1 MALGPTTA
9 NERIELLAEEIKDL
23 LHPHAADDVKL
34 VQKGLMLYRQ
44 GMVKQLQIWNGQITA
59 MVQDVTP
66 CHVKLNFTFLASSQ
80 CTCPHEGLCRHQMAV
95 FFAAYATVGS
105 VADWVAE
112 WREPMKEKSD
122 VANWGLQ
129 KAKDLIKANGVM
141 KPDYRRWVESFE
153 VSFDTILNSKK
164 LSSPFIIA
172 ELFNIYERRIKAS
185 APVEQEWRLLYEM
198 VGIVVS
204 FKKLAVL
211 TEKSGFAE
219 DVVRRAYLS
228 VFHNLIE
235 DADELVL
242 KIGVQSLPF
251 DFDEFILKLKDEVF
265 DLLTVATGLEQER
278 IYLYRLLW
286 TNLFKKKEWREQ
298 EIILINERLQ
308 TLKDWENPN
317 PLIVAGIHISVLQQ
331 KDELALDLIH
341 KIDDKVIT
349 PYLLHWIELLSQM
362 KAWKRVG
369 PLIELFISKLKG
381 YLDFLRTYH
390 SCAAFTRSALKAIS
404 LYVSENGKLDLYERA
419 MLSTLPY
426 SYTEYEFLLFERKQ
440 FDKWGDLQAFMG
452 WNFYDLPRERVK
464 VIEKEKPEV
473 LLGMLHQ
480 TALNEINQKNRSS
493 YKAAVRHLKKLRT
506 LYKKI
511 KRVDD
516 WQYFLDTLMEKTKR
530 LRAFHEECK
539 RSKLIEE

>member
-1 MALGPTTA
+1 MGATTA
-9 NERIELLAEEIKDL
+9 NERIELLSEEIKEL
-23 LHPHAADDVKL
+23 FHPHAADDVKL
-34 VQKGLMLYRQ
+34 IQKGLMLYRQ
-44 GMVKQLQIWNGQITA
+44 GMVKQLQIWNAQITA

-66 CHVKLNFTFLASSQ
+66 CHVKLNFDRLSFSS
-80 CTCPHEGLCRHQMAV
+80 CTCPHEGLCRHQLAV
-95 FFAAYATVGS
+95 FFAAYSRVGS
-105 VADWVAE
+105 VADWVTE
-112 WREPMKEKSD
+112 WREPMKEKND
-122 VANWGLQ
+122 VASWGLQ

-164 LSSPFIIA
+164 YSSPFIIA
-172 ELFNIYERRIKAS
+172 ELFNIYERRIRAS

-211 TEKSGFAE
+211 TENSGFAE

-251 DFDEFILKLKDEVF
+251 DFDEFILQLKDDVF
-265 DLLTVATGLEQER
+265 ELLTASSGLEQER

-298 EIILINERLQ
+298 EILNINERLKS
-308 TLKDWENPN
+308 LKDWENPN
-317 PLIVAGIHISVLQQ
+317 PLMIAGIHISFLQQ

-341 KIDDKVIT
+341 KMDDKVIT
-349 PYLLHWIELLSQM
+349 PYMLHWIDLLSQT

-369 PLIELFISKLKG
+369 PLVELFSAKLRG
-381 YLDFLRTYH
+381 YLDFLRAYH
-390 SCAAFTRSALKAIS
+390 SCASFTRSSLKAIS
-404 LYVSENGKLDLYERA
+404 PYVSENGKVELYEKM
-419 MLSTLPY
+419 MLATLPY
-426 SYTEYEFLLFERKQ
+426 SYTEYEYMLFERKQ
-440 FDKWGDLQAFMG
+440 YDKWGDLQAFMG

-480 TALNEINQKNRSS
+480 SALNEINQKNRSS

-506 LYKKI
+506 LYKKT

-516 WQYFLDTLMEKTKR
+516 WQYFLDSLMEKTKR
-530 LRAFHEECK
+530 LRAFHEECR

>member
-1 MALGPTTA
+1 MESTTA

-44 GMVKQLQIWNGQITA
+44 GMVKQLQIWNDQITA

-66 CHVKLNFTFLASSQ
+66 VYVKLNFSSLSFSS
-80 CTCPHEGLCRHQMAV
+80 CTCPIDGLCRHQMAV
-95 FFAAYATVGS
+95 FFASYARVGS
-105 VADWVAE
+105 VAEWVAE
-112 WREPMKEKSD
+112 WREPMKEKND
-122 VANWGLQ
+122 VASWGLQ

-164 LSSPFIIA
+164 YSSPFIIG
-172 ELFNIYERRIKAS
+172 ELFTIYERRIKAS
-185 APVEQEWRLLYEM
+185 APVEQEWKLLYEL

-211 TEKSGFAE
+211 TKTSGFAE

-251 DFDEFILKLKDEVF
+251 DFDAFILQLKDEVF
-265 DLLTVATGLEQER
+265 ELLTVVSELEQER

-286 TNLFKKKEWREQ
+286 TNLFKKKEWRDQ
-298 EIILINERLQ
+298 EIIKIHERLRS
-308 TLKDWENPN
+308 LEEWENPH
-317 PLIVAGIHISVLQQ
+317 PLMIASIHISFLQQ
-331 KDELALDLIH
+331 KDELALDLIS
-341 KIDDKVIT
+341 KIDDPVIT
-349 PYLLHWIELLSQM
+349 PYLLHWIDLLSQS

-369 PLIELFISKLKG
+369 PLVELFTSKLKG
-381 YLDFLRTYH
+381 YLEFLRTYH
-390 SCAAFTRSALKAIS
+390 SCASFSRSALKAIS
-404 LYVSENGKLDLYERA
+404 PYVQENGKLDLYERA
-419 MLSTLPY
+419 MLATLPY
-426 SYTEYEFLLFERKQ
+426 SYTEYEFLLFERRQ
-440 FDKWGDLQAFMG
+440 YDKWGDLQAFMG
-452 WNFYDLPRERVK
+452 WSFYDLPRERVK
-464 VIEKEKPEV
+464 IIEKDQPEV

-480 TALNEINQKNRSS
+480 SALNEINQKNRSS

-516 WQYFLDTLMEKTKR
+516 WQYFLDNLMDKTKR
-530 LRAFHEECK
+530 LRAFHEECR

>member
-1 MALGPTTA
+1 VALGATTA
-9 NERIELLAEEIKDL
+9 NERIELLSEEIKDL
-23 LHPHAADDVKL
+23 FHPHAADDVKL
-34 VQKGLMLYRQ
+34 IQKGLMLYRQ
-44 GMVKQLQIWNGQITA
+44 GMVKQLQIWNAQITA

-66 CHVKLNFTFLASSQ
+66 CHVKLNFARLSFST
-80 CTCPHEGLCRHQMAV
+80 CTCPHEGLCRHQLAV
-95 FFAAYATVGS
+95 FFAAFSRVGS
-105 VADWVAE
+105 VADWVTE
-112 WREPMKEKSD
+112 WREPMKEKND
-122 VANWGLQ
+122 VASWGLQ
-129 KAKDLIKANGVM
+129 KAKDLIKANGAM

-164 LSSPFIIA
+164 YSSPFIIA
-172 ELFNIYERRIKAS
+172 ELFNIYERRIRAS

-211 TEKSGFAE
+211 TEDSGFAE

-251 DFDEFILKLKDEVF
+251 DFDAFILQLKDDVF
-265 DLLTVATGLEQER
+265 ELLTAASGLEQER

-298 EIILINERLQ
+298 EILTINERLKS
-308 TLKDWENPN
+308 LEDWENPT
-317 PLIVAGIHISVLQQ
+317 PLMIAGIHIGILQQ
-331 KDELALDLIH
+331 KDELALELIH
-341 KIDDKVIT
+341 KMDDKVIT
-349 PYLLHWIELLSQM
+349 PYLLHWIDLLSQS

-369 PLIELFISKLKG
+369 PFIELFSTKLKG
-381 YLDFLRTYH
+381 YLDFLRAYH
-390 SCAAFTRSALKAIS
+390 SCASFTRSSLKAVS
-404 LYVSENGKLDLYERA
+404 AYVSENGKVELYEKM
-419 MLSTLPY
+419 MLATLPY
-426 SYTEYEFLLFERKQ
+426 SYTEYEYMLFERKQ
-440 FDKWGDLQAFMG
+440 YDKWGDLQAFMG
-452 WNFYDLPRERVK
+452 WNFYDLPRDRVK

-480 TALNEINQKNRSS
+480 SALNEINQKNRSS

-506 LYKKI
+506 LYKKT

-530 LRAFHEECK
+530 LRAFHEECR

>member
-1 MALGPTTA
+1 MALESTTV
-9 NERIELLAEEIKDL
+9 NERIELLALGMKEL
-23 LHPHAADDVKL
+23 LHPHVVDDVKL

-44 GMVKQLQIWNGQITA
+44 GLVKQLQIWNAQITA

-66 CHVKLNFTFLASSQ
+66 CHVKLNFAFLASSQ

-95 FFAAYATVGS
+95 FFAAYARVGS
-105 VADWVAE
+105 VAEWVAE
-112 WREPMKEKSD
+112 WREPMKEKNDATS
-122 VANWGLQ
+122 WGLQ
-129 KAKDLIKANGVM
+129 TAKDLIKANGVM

-164 LSSPFIIA
+164 YSSPFIIA
-172 ELFNIYERRIKAS
+172 ELFNIYERRINAS
-185 APVEQEWRLLYEM
+185 APVEKEWRLLYEM

-211 TEKSGFAE
+211 TQDSGFTE
-219 DVVRRAYLS
+219 DAVRRAYLS

-235 DADELVL
+235 DADDLVL

-251 DFDEFILKLKDEVF
+251 DFDEFILKLKDDVF
-265 DLLTVATGLEQER
+265 ELLTASTGLEQER
-278 IYLYRLLW
+278 VYLYRLLW

-298 EIILINERLQ
+298 EIVHINERMK
-308 TLKDWENPN
+308 TLKDWENPT
-317 PLIVAGIHISVLQQ
+317 PLMMAGIHISFLQQ
-331 KDELALDLIH
+331 KDELALELIG
-341 KIDDKVIT
+341 KIDDEVIT
-349 PYLLHWIELLSQM
+349 PYMLHWIELLSQT
-362 KAWKRVG
+362 KSWKRVG
-369 PLIELFISKLKG
+369 PVIELFSSKLKS

-390 SCAAFTRSALKAIS
+390 SCAAFTRSALKAIAP
-404 LYVSENGKLDLYERA
+404 YISENGKAELYERA
-419 MLSTLPY
+419 MLATLPY
-426 SYTEYEFLLFERKQ
+426 SYTEYEFSLFERKQ
-440 FDKWGDLQAFMG
+440 FEKWGDLQAFMG
-452 WNFYDLPRERVK
+452 WSFYDLPRERVK

-480 TALNEINQKNRSS
+480 SALNEINQKNRSS

-530 LRAFHEECK
+530 LRAFHEECR

>member
-1 MALGPTTA
+1 MGATTA
-9 NERIELLAEEIKDL
+9 NERIELLAEEIKEL
-23 LHPHAADDVKL
+23 FHPHAADDVKL
-34 VQKGLMLYRQ
+34 IQKGLMLYRQ
-44 GMVKQLQIWNGQITA
+44 GMVKQLQIWNAQITA

-66 CHVKLNFTFLASSQ
+66 CYVKLNFARLSFSS
-80 CTCPHEGLCRHQMAV
+80 CTCPHEGICRHQLAV
-95 FFAAYATVGS
+95 FFAAYSRVGS

-112 WREPMKEKSD
+112 WREPMKEKND
-122 VANWGLQ
+122 VASWGLQ

-141 KPDYRRWVESFE
+141 KPDYRRWVEAFE

-164 LSSPFIIA
+164 YSSPFIIA

-211 TEKSGFAE
+211 TENSGFAE

-251 DFDEFILKLKDEVF
+251 DFDEFILQLKDDVF
-265 DLLTVATGLEQER
+265 ELLTASSGLEQER

-298 EIILINERLQ
+298 EILNINERMKS
-308 TLKDWENPN
+308 LKEWENPN
-317 PLIVAGIHISVLQQ
+317 PLMIAGIHISFLQQ

-341 KIDDKVIT
+341 KMDDKVIT
-349 PYLLHWIELLSQM
+349 PYLLHWIDLLSQT

-369 PLIELFISKLKG
+369 PIIELFSAKLKG
-381 YLDFLRTYH
+381 YLDFLRAYH
-390 SCAAFTRSALKAIS
+390 SCASFTRSSLKAITP
-404 LYVSENGKLDLYERA
+404 YISENGKVELYEKM
-419 MLSTLPY
+419 MLATLPY
-426 SYTEYEFLLFERKQ
+426 SYTEYEYMLFERKQ
-440 FDKWGDLQAFMG
+440 YDKWGDLQAFMG

-480 TALNEINQKNRSS
+480 SALNEINQKNRSS

-506 LYKKI
+506 LYKKT

>member
-1 MALGPTTA
+1 MTLGSTTA

-23 LHPHAADDVKL
+23 LHPHDADDVKL

-44 GMVKQLQIWNGQITA
+44 GLVKQLQIWNNQITA

-66 CHVKLNFTFLASSQ
+66 CHVKLNFAFLASSQ

-95 FFAAYATVGS
+95 FFAAYAKVGS

-112 WREPMKEKSD
+112 WREPMKEKND
-122 VANWGLQ
+122 VATWGLQ

-141 KPDYRRWVESFE
+141 KPDYGRWVESFE

-164 LSSPFIIA
+164 YSSPFIIA

-204 FKKLAVL
+204 FKKLAAL

-265 DLLTVATGLEQER
+265 ELLTVSKELEQER
-278 IYLYRLLW
+278 VYLYRLLW
-286 TNLFKKKEWREQ
+286 TNLFKKKEWRDQ
-298 EIILINERLQ
+298 EIILINDRMKSLQ
-308 TLKDWENPN
+308 DWENPN
-317 PLIVAGIHISVLQQ
+317 PLMVAGIHISFLQQ
-331 KDELALDLIH
+331 KDELALDLIN

-349 PYLLHWIELLSQM
+349 PYLLHWVDLLSQT

-390 SCAAFTRSALKAIS
+390 TCASFTRSALKAIAP
-404 LYVSENGKLDLYERA
+404 YVSENGKVELYERA
-419 MLSTLPY
+419 MLATLPY
-426 SYTEYEFLLFERKQ
+426 SYTEYEFMLFERRQ

-452 WNFYDLPRERVK
+452 WNFYDLPKERVK

-516 WQYFLDTLMEKTKR
+516 WQYFLDSLMEKTKR

>member
-1 MALGPTTA
+1 MGATTA
-9 NERIELLAEEIKDL
+9 NERIELLSEEIKDL
-23 LHPHAADDVKL
+23 FHPHAADDVKL
-34 VQKGLMLYRQ
+34 IQKGLMLYRQ
-44 GMVKQLQIWNGQITA
+44 GMVKQLQIWNAQITA

-66 CHVKLNFTFLASSQ
+66 CHVKLNFDRLSFSS
-80 CTCPHEGLCRHQMAV
+80 CTCPHEGLCRHQLAV
-95 FFAAYATVGS
+95 FFAAYSRVGS
-105 VADWVAE
+105 VADWVTE
-112 WREPMKEKSD
+112 WREPMKEKND
-122 VANWGLQ
+122 VASWGLQ

-164 LSSPFIIA
+164 YSSPFIIA
-172 ELFNIYERRIKAS
+172 ELFNIYERRIRAS

-211 TEKSGFAE
+211 TENSGFAE

-251 DFDEFILKLKDEVF
+251 DFDEFILQLKDDVF
-265 DLLTVATGLEQER
+265 ELLTASSGLEQER

-298 EIILINERLQ
+298 EILNINERLKS
-308 TLKDWENPN
+308 LKEWENPN
-317 PLIVAGIHISVLQQ
+317 PLMIAGIHISFLQQ

-341 KIDDKVIT
+341 KMDDKVIT
-349 PYLLHWIELLSQM
+349 PYMLHWIDLLSQT
-362 KAWKRVG
+362 KVWKRVG
-369 PLIELFISKLKG
+369 PLVELFSAKLRG
-381 YLDFLRTYH
+381 YLDFLRAYH
-390 SCAAFTRSALKAIS
+390 SCASFTRSSLKAIS
-404 LYVSENGKLDLYERA
+404 PYVSENGKVELYEKM
-419 MLSTLPY
+419 MLATLPY
-426 SYTEYEFLLFERKQ
+426 SYTEYEYMLFERKQ
-440 FDKWGDLQAFMG
+440 YDKWGDLQAFMG

-480 TALNEINQKNRSS
+480 SALNEINQKNRSS

-506 LYKKI
+506 LYKKT
-511 KRVDD
+511 KRIDD
-516 WQYFLDTLMEKTKR
+516 WQYFLDSLMEKTKR
-530 LRAFHEECK
+530 LRAFHEECR

>member
-1 MALGPTTA
+1 
-9 NERIELLAEEIKDL
+9 
-23 LHPHAADDVKL
+23 
-34 VQKGLMLYRQ
+34 MLYRQ
-44 GMVKQLQIWNGQITA
+44 GMVKQLQIWNAQITA

-66 CHVKLNFTFLASSQ
+66 CYVKLNFARLSFSS
-80 CTCPHEGLCRHQMAV
+80 CTCPHEGICRHQLAV
-95 FFAAYATVGS
+95 FFAAYSRVGS

-112 WREPMKEKSD
+112 WREPMKEKND
-122 VANWGLQ
+122 VASWGLQ

-164 LSSPFIIA
+164 YSSPFIIA

-211 TEKSGFAE
+211 TENSGFAE

-251 DFDEFILKLKDEVF
+251 DFDEFILQLKDDVF
-265 DLLTVATGLEQER
+265 ELLTASSGLEQER

-298 EIILINERLQ
+298 EILNINERMKSLQ
-308 TLKDWENPN
+308 EWENPN
-317 PLIVAGIHISVLQQ
+317 PLMIAGIHISFLQQ

-341 KIDDKVIT
+341 KMDDKVIT
-349 PYLLHWIELLSQM
+349 PYLLHWIDLLSQT

-369 PLIELFISKLKG
+369 PIIELFSAKLKG
-381 YLDFLRTYH
+381 YLDFLRAYH
-390 SCAAFTRSALKAIS
+390 SCASFTRSSLKAITP
-404 LYVSENGKLDLYERA
+404 YISENGKVELYEKM
-419 MLSTLPY
+419 MLATLPY
-426 SYTEYEFLLFERKQ
+426 SYTEYEYMLFERKQ
-440 FDKWGDLQAFMG
+440 YDKWGDLQAFMG

-480 TALNEINQKNRSS
+480 SALNEINQKNRSS

-506 LYKKI
+506 LYKKT

-516 WQYFLDTLMEKTKR
+516 WQYFLDGLMEKTKR

>member
-1 MALGPTTA
+1 MTA
-9 NERIELLAEEIKDL
+9 NERIELLAEEIKEL
-23 LHPHAADDVKL
+23 LHPHATDDVKL

-44 GMVKQLQIWNGQITA
+44 GLVKQLQVWNAQITA
-59 MVQDVTP
+59 TVQDVTP
-66 CHVKLNFTFLASSQ
+66 CYVKLNFAFLASSQ

-95 FFAAYATVGS
+95 FFAAYSRIGS

-112 WREPMKEKSD
+112 WREPMKEKSA
-122 VANWGLQ
+122 VTNWGLQ
-129 KAKDLIKANGVM
+129 AAKDLIKANGVM

-164 LSSPFIIA
+164 YSSPFIIA
-172 ELFNIYERRIKAS
+172 ELFNIFERRIKAS

-204 FKKLAVL
+204 FRKLAVL
-211 TEKSGFAE
+211 TEDAGFSE
-219 DVVRRAYLS
+219 ESVRRAYLS

-251 DFDEFILKLKDEVF
+251 DFDEFIMQLKDDVF
-265 DLLTVATGLEQER
+265 ELLTVSTGLEQER

-298 EIILINERLQ
+298 ESVRIHERM
-308 TLKDWENPN
+308 KSAKEWENLN
-317 PLIVAGIHISVLQQ
+317 PLMIAGVHISFLQQ
-331 KDELALDLIH
+331 KDELALDLID
-341 KIDDKVIT
+341 KIEDSLIT
-349 PYLLHWIELLSQM
+349 PYMLHWIDLLSQT
-362 KAWKRVG
+362 KSWKRVG
-369 PLIELFISKLKG
+369 PVVELFASKLKS
-381 YLDFLRTYH
+381 YLAFLRTYH

-404 LYVSENGKLDLYERA
+404 PYVLENGKIELYERA
-419 MLSTLPY
+419 MLATLPY

-440 FDKWGDLQAFMG
+440 FEKWGDLQAFMG
-452 WNFYDLPRERVK
+452 WSYYDLPRERVK

-480 TALNEINQKNRSS
+480 SALQEINQKNRSS

-516 WQYFLDTLMEKTKR
+516 WQYFLNTLMDKTKR
-530 LRAFHEECK
+530 LRAFHEECR

>member
-1 MALGPTTA
+1 VALGATTA
-9 NERIELLAEEIKDL
+9 NERIELLAEEIKEL
-23 LHPHAADDVKL
+23 FHPHAADDVKL
-34 VQKGLMLYRQ
+34 IQKGLMLYRQ
-44 GMVKQLQIWNGQITA
+44 GLVKQLQIWNAQITA

-66 CHVKLNFTFLASSQ
+66 CHVKLNFARLSFSS
-80 CTCPHEGLCRHQMAV
+80 CTCPHEGICRHQLAV
-95 FFAAYATVGS
+95 FFAAYSRVGS
-105 VADWVAE
+105 VADWVTE
-112 WREPMKEKSD
+112 WREPMKEKND
-122 VANWGLQ
+122 VASWGLQ

-164 LSSPFIIA
+164 YSSPFIIA

-211 TEKSGFAE
+211 TEESGFAE

-251 DFDEFILKLKDEVF
+251 DFDEFILQLKDDVF
-265 DLLTVATGLEQER
+265 ELLTASSGLEQER

-298 EIILINERLQ
+298 EILNINERMKSLNE
-308 TLKDWENPN
+308 WENPN
-317 PLIVAGIHISVLQQ
+317 PLMIAGIHISFLQQ

-341 KIDDKVIT
+341 KMDDMVIT
-349 PYLLHWIELLSQM
+349 PYMLHWIDLLSQS

-369 PLIELFISKLKG
+369 PIIELFSGKLKG
-381 YLDFLRTYH
+381 YLDFLRAYH
-390 SCAAFTRSALKAIS
+390 SCASFTRSSLKAVAP
-404 LYVSENGKLDLYERA
+404 YVSENGKVELYEKM
-419 MLSTLPY
+419 MLATLPY
-426 SYTEYEFLLFERKQ
+426 SYTEYEYMLFERKQ
-440 FDKWGDLQAFMG
+440 YDKWGDLQAFMG
-452 WNFYDLPRERVK
+452 WNFYDLPKERVK
-464 VIEKEKPEV
+464 VIEKEMPEV

-480 TALNEINQKNRSS
+480 SALNEINQKNRSS

-506 LYKKI
+506 LYKKT

-530 LRAFHEECK
+530 LRAFHEECR

>member
-1 MALGPTTA
+1 MALESTTA
-9 NERIELLAEEIKDL
+9 NERIELLSEEIKDL
-23 LHPHAADDVKL
+23 LHPHVADDVKL

-44 GMVKQLQIWNGQITA
+44 GLVKQVQIWNAQITA

-66 CHVKLNFTFLASSQ
+66 CHVKLNFTYLTNSQ
-80 CTCPHEGLCRHQMAV
+80 CTCPHEGLCRHQLAV
-95 FFAAYATVGS
+95 FFSAYSRVGS
-105 VADWVAE
+105 VAEWVASF
-112 WREPMKEKSD
+112 REPMKEKNDIAS
-122 VANWGLQ
+122 WGLQ
-129 KAKDLIKANGVM
+129 KAKDLIKANGVL

-164 LSSPFIIA
+164 YSSPFIIA

-185 APVEQEWRLLYEM
+185 APVEQEWRLLYDL

-211 TEKSGFAE
+211 TENSGFAE
-219 DVVRRAYLS
+219 EAVKRAYLS

-251 DFDEFILKLKDEVF
+251 DFDEFILHLKDDVF
-265 DLLTVATGLEQER
+265 ELLTAASGLEQER

-286 TNLFKKKEWREQ
+286 VNLFKKKEWREQ
-298 EIILINERLQ
+298 EIVRIHERMKTAQ
-308 TLKDWENPN
+308 EWENLT
-317 PLIVAGIHISVLQQ
+317 PLMIAGVHISILQQ
-331 KDELALDLIH
+331 KDELALEMIS
-341 KIDDKVIT
+341 KIDVHVIT
-349 PYLLHWIELLSQM
+349 PYMLHWIELLSQT

-369 PLIELFISKLKG
+369 PFIEQFSSNLKG
-381 YLDFLRTYH
+381 YLEFLRTYH
-390 SCAAFTRSALKAIS
+390 SCAAFTRVALKAIRP
-404 LYVSENGKLDLYERA
+404 YISENGKVDLYERTLLA
-419 MLSTLPY
+419 TLPY
-426 SYTEYEFLLFERKQ
+426 SYTEYEFMLFERGQ

-452 WNFYDLPRERVK
+452 WSFYDLPRDRVK

-480 TALNEINQKNRSS
+480 SALNEINQKNRSS

-506 LYKKI
+506 LYKKT

-516 WQYFLDTLMEKTKR
+516 WHYFLDSLMHKTKR
-530 LRAFHEECK
+530 LRAFHEECR

>member
-1 MALGPTTA
+1 
-9 NERIELLAEEIKDL
+9 
-23 LHPHAADDVKL
+23 
-34 VQKGLMLYRQ
+34 MLYRQ
-44 GMVKQLQIWNGQITA
+44 GMVKQLQIWNAQITA

-66 CHVKLNFTFLASSQ
+66 CHVKLNFDRLSFSS
-80 CTCPHEGLCRHQMAV
+80 CTCPHEGLCRHQLAV
-95 FFAAYATVGS
+95 FFAAYSRVGS
-105 VADWVAE
+105 VADWVTE
-112 WREPMKEKSD
+112 WREPMKEKND
-122 VANWGLQ
+122 VASWGLQ

-164 LSSPFIIA
+164 YSSPFIIA
-172 ELFNIYERRIKAS
+172 ELFNIYERRIRAS

-211 TEKSGFAE
+211 TENSGFAE

-251 DFDEFILKLKDEVF
+251 DFDEFILQLKDDVF
-265 DLLTVATGLEQER
+265 ELLTASSGLEQER

-298 EIILINERLQ
+298 EILNINERLKS
-308 TLKDWENPN
+308 LKEWENPN
-317 PLIVAGIHISVLQQ
+317 PLMIAGIHISFLQQ

-341 KIDDKVIT
+341 KMDDKVIT
-349 PYLLHWIELLSQM
+349 PYMLHWIDLLSQT
-362 KAWKRVG
+362 KVWKRVG
-369 PLIELFISKLKG
+369 PLVELFSAKLRG
-381 YLDFLRTYH
+381 YLDFLRAYH
-390 SCAAFTRSALKAIS
+390 SCASFTRSSLKAIS
-404 LYVSENGKLDLYERA
+404 PYVSENGKVELYEKM
-419 MLSTLPY
+419 MLATLPY
-426 SYTEYEFLLFERKQ
+426 SYTEYEYMLFERKQ
-440 FDKWGDLQAFMG
+440 YDKWGDLQAFMG

-480 TALNEINQKNRSS
+480 SALNEINQKNRSS

-506 LYKKI
+506 LYKKT
-511 KRVDD
+511 KRIDD
-516 WQYFLDTLMEKTKR
+516 WQYFLDSLMEKTKR
-530 LRAFHEECK
+530 LRAFHEECR

>member
-1 MALGPTTA
+1 MGATTA
-9 NERIELLAEEIKDL
+9 NERIELLSEEIKDL
-23 LHPHAADDVKL
+23 FHPHAADDVKL
-34 VQKGLMLYRQ
+34 IQKGLMLYRQ
-44 GMVKQLQIWNGQITA
+44 GMVKQLQIWNAQITA

-66 CHVKLNFTFLASSQ
+66 CHVKLNFERLSLSS
-80 CTCPHEGLCRHQMAV
+80 CTCPHEGMCRHQLAV
-95 FFAAYATVGS
+95 FFAAYSRVGS
-105 VADWVAE
+105 VAEWIAE
-112 WREPMKEKSD
+112 WREPVKEKND
-122 VANWGLQ
+122 VTSWGLQ

-164 LSSPFIIA
+164 FSSPFIID

-211 TEKSGFAE
+211 TENSGFAE

-251 DFDEFILKLKDEVF
+251 DFDAFILQLKDEVF
-265 DLLTVATGLEQER
+265 ELLTASTGLEQER
-278 IYLYRLLW
+278 VYLYRLLW

-298 EIILINERLQ
+298 EILNINERLKSLQ
-308 TLKDWENPN
+308 EWENPN
-317 PLIVAGIHISVLQQ
+317 PLMIAGIHISLLQQ
-331 KDELALDLIH
+331 KDELALDLIN
-341 KIDDKVIT
+341 KMDDKVIT
-349 PYLLHWIELLSQM
+349 PYMLHWIELLSQT

-369 PLIELFISKLKG
+369 PFIELFSGKLRG
-381 YLDFLRTYH
+381 YLDFLRAYH
-390 SCAAFTRSALKAIS
+390 SCASFTRSSLKAITP
-404 LYVSENGKLDLYERA
+404 YVTENGKVELYEKM
-419 MLSTLPY
+419 MLATLPY
-426 SYTEYEFLLFERKQ
+426 SYTEYEFMLFERKQ
-440 FDKWGDLQAFMG
+440 YDKWGDLQAFMG

-464 VIEKEKPEV
+464 VIEKERPEV

-480 TALNEINQKNRSS
+480 SALNEINQKNRSS

-506 LYKKI
+506 LYKKT
-511 KRVDD
+511 KRLDD
-516 WQYFLDTLMEKTKR
+516 WQYFLDSLLEKTKR